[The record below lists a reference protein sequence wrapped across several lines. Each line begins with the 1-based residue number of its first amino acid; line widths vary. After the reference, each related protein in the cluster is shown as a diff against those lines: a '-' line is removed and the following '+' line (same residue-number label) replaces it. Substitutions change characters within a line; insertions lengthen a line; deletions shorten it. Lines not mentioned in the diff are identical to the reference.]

1 MLGPHEQRAIEATL
15 RRFAGRIDQLLFAAR
30 SDAEEGADGDLSRV
44 PQLLAEARDLDLVA
58 DPAPGAPGHEL
69 GVWGTHCREEGLALS
84 LLTLSLLAESC
95 AGFATA
101 IHAQGLACLALNG
114 QARFPPAHPMAAA
127 YLPAYGIP
135 LRIEGSSL
143 CLDTEEGTP
152 ALSGTGHY
160 LLAAEPPQA
169 LVCFAKEE
177 REPGEDAAWIS
188 LVVKADAPGLE
199 LVALE
204 ARTGLRATRQY
215 DLHCHRVPISPE
227 QILARGDAA
236 LLSLQRLLACDWLGI
251 AAIALGVARRSL
263 RDARAYTTQRHQ
275 GGRMVGQHAAV
286 RLLQGSAEYDIA
298 LLEAIL
304 TRHAAEPL
312 TSVEPV
318 VRVRWALAARLA
330 VVEHAHRAVSG
341 CLQTL
346 GGYGY
351 MADYGLEKRLRD
363 VATLKSLHGA
373 PDQLTLSLED
383 LVQGAVP

>member
-1 MLGPHEQRAIEATL
+1 MLDHEEQRAIEATL
-15 RRFAGRIDQLLFAAR
+15 RRFAGRIDQVLFAAR
-30 SDAEEGADGDLSRV
+30 SDGEEGPDGDLSRV

-69 GVWGTHCREEGLALS
+69 GVWGAHCREEGLALS

-95 AGFATA
+95 AGFAA
-101 IHAQGLACLALNG
+101 AVHAQGLACLALEGRARLPAG
-114 QARFPPAHPMAAA
+114 QALAAV
-127 YLPAYGIP
+127 YMPAYGLP
-135 LRIEGSSL
+135 LGAAGSGL
-143 CLDTEEGTP
+143 CLGA

-177 REPGEDAAWIS
+177 CEAEEEAAWIS
-188 LVVKADAPGLE
+188 LLVEAGAPGLE

-204 ARTGLRATRQY
+204 ARTGLRAARQY
-215 DLHCHRVPISPE
+215 DLHCTEVPVTPE

-236 LLSLQRLLACDWLGI
+236 RQSLQRLLACDWLGI

-263 RDARAYTTQRHQ
+263 RDARAYTAQRTQ
-275 GGRMVGQHAAV
+275 GGRMVDQHAAV
-286 RLLQGSAEYDIA
+286 RLLQGGAEYDIA

-304 TRHAAEPL
+304 ARHAAEPL
-312 TSVEPV
+312 DGLAPAALL
-318 VRVRWALAARLA
+318 RWALAARLA
-330 VVEHAHRAVSG
+330 VVDHAHRAVSG

-351 MADYGLEKRLRD
+351 MEDYGLEKRLRD

-373 PDQLTLSLED
+373 PDQLTLGLED
-383 LVQGAVP
+383 LVQGAVS